1 MLKDKLSEG
10 FILAPG
16 IYDALTGLIAAKAGA
31 EAIYLSGAS
40 IAYTRF
46 GRSDIGLVSVSE
58 VHDTLAAI
66 TDRIDIP
73 VIVDADTGFGNALN
87 VQRTVRQFERVGASA
102 IQLEDQSFPK
112 RCGHLAGKTL
122 VSKNEMVGKIKAS
135 LDARKNENTL
145 IIARTDA
152 LAANLIT
159 SDVDETDA
167 SFVLGERTTEGF
179 FKVKNGPEAAI
190 SRGLSYAPYA
200 DLVWCETGTPDIGYA
215 KDFADAIREKYPDK
229 LLAYN
234 CSPSFNWKKS
244 LSDNE
249 IETFQEQ
256 LSSFGY
262 KFQFITLAGFH
273 ALNTSMFELA
283 SKYKGGNMSAYV
295 ELQQK
300 EFAMEK
306 DGFTSVKHQR
316 EVGAGYFD
324 TVSTIISEGDAS
336 TLALTGSTEEEQF

>member
-1 MLKDKLSEG
+1 MLKDKLNEG

-31 EAIYLSGAS
+31 EAVYLSGAS

-135 LDARKNENTL
+135 LDARKNENTV

-152 LAANLIT
+152 RAVEGLDAAFDRAAAYRDAGADILFIEAPQSLEEMKNITATFGNELPLLANMVEGGKTPI
-159 SDVDETDA
+159 A
-167 SFVLGERTTEGF
+167 SATEL
-179 FKVKNGPEAAI
+179 E
-190 SRGLSYAPYA
+190 
-200 DLVWCETGTPDIGYA
+200 DIGYHLA
-215 KDFADAIREKYPDK
+215 IFPGGAVRAIAHHLSAYYSGLLRDGNNKKFSEKMYDFDGLNEVIGTKE
-229 LLAYN
+229 LLAQG
-234 CSPSFNWKKS
+234 KKY
-244 LSDNE
+244 E
-249 IETFQEQ
+249 
-256 LSSFGY
+256 
-262 KFQFITLAGFH
+262 
-273 ALNTSMFELA
+273 
-283 SKYKGGNMSAYV
+283 
-295 ELQQK
+295 
-300 EFAMEK
+300 
-306 DGFTSVKHQR
+306 
-316 EVGAGYFD
+316 
-324 TVSTIISEGDAS
+324 
-336 TLALTGSTEEEQF
+336 

>member
-10 FILAPG
+10 FVLAPG

-31 EAIYLSGAS
+31 RAVYLSGAS

-135 LDARKNENTL
+135 LDTRKNENTL
-145 IIARTDA
+145 IVARTDA
-152 LAANLIT
+152 RAVEGLDAALDRAAAYRDAGADILFIEAPQSLEEMKNITATFGDELPLLANM
-159 SDVDETDA
+159 V
-167 SFVLGERTTEGF
+167 EGG
-179 FKVKNGPEAAI
+179 KTPI
-190 SRGLSYAPYA
+190 SSVSELK
-200 DLVWCETGTPDIGYA
+200 DIGYHLA
-215 KDFADAIREKYPDK
+215 IFPGGAVRAIAHHLNAYYSGLLRDGNNKKFSEKMYDFDGLNEVIGTKE
-229 LLAYN
+229 LLAQG
-234 CSPSFNWKKS
+234 KKY
-244 LSDNE
+244 E
-249 IETFQEQ
+249 
-256 LSSFGY
+256 
-262 KFQFITLAGFH
+262 
-273 ALNTSMFELA
+273 
-283 SKYKGGNMSAYV
+283 
-295 ELQQK
+295 
-300 EFAMEK
+300 
-306 DGFTSVKHQR
+306 
-316 EVGAGYFD
+316 
-324 TVSTIISEGDAS
+324 
-336 TLALTGSTEEEQF
+336 